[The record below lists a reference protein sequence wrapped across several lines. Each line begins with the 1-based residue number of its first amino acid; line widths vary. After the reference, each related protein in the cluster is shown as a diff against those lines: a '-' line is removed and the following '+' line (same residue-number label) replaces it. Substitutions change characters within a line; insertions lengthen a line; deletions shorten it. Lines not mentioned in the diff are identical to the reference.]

1 MGAPPLQQTVGGH
14 TVQPE
19 AEGNIDTT
27 NRRSVAAGA
36 DDITQRGRVCCDRQ
50 GHRNALAIEWAQNFL
65 AQILMPRVRPAAHAH
80 RILAW
85 CGGMV
90 LIVLGIAYD
99 VAQRGK
105 RAQQAGAV
113 RGRLLIVV
121 GIKIR
126 IRTRLRQLQRL
137 PRRDARAVV

>member
-1 MGAPPLQQTVGGH
+1 
-14 TVQPE
+14 
-19 AEGNIDTT
+19 
-27 NRRSVAAGA
+27 
-36 DDITQRGRVCCDRQ
+36 
-50 GHRNALAIEWAQNFL
+50 
-65 AQILMPRVRPAAHAH
+65 
-80 RILAW
+80 
-85 CGGMV
+85 MV

-121 GIKIR
+121 GVQIR

-137 PRRDARAVV
+137 PVVTRVPLYDVA